1 MPAVDDSN
9 LLGKIPMFEDLAADD
24 LEKVNVLM
32 HRKTFPTGVNIIT
45 VAQPGDLVYILLEG
59 TVKIYVDQL
68 DGSEVI
74 LAFLGPGDTFGEMSM
89 VDSAG
94 RSANVVAL
102 EDCICLLMDR
112 TAFHQCLKST
122 KGLSYNLV
130 RLMSR
135 RLRLANEQIQAL
147 STLDVRGRVAR
158 QLLAFAQQYGQQGAE
173 STQGVTIPLRL
184 TQTDVAALVGASRER
199 VNQVIVDFKDSGFIS
214 VDPSH
219 RFTVHD
225 IEALVGRCQ

>member
-1 MPAVDDSN
+1 MPAVEDVKILNQVGLFEGLSTEDLNRLN
-9 LLGKIPMFEDLAADD
+9 LLLHK
-24 LEKVNVLM
+24 
-32 HRKTFPTGVNIIT
+32 RTFGTGVNIIT
-45 VAQPGDLVYILLEG
+45 VAQPGDLVYVLLDG

-89 VDSAG
+89 VDTAG

-102 EDCICLLMDR
+102 EECNCLIMDR
-112 TAFHQCLKST
+112 NSFYQCLKSM

-130 RLMSR
+130 RLLSR

-158 QLLAFAQQYGQQGAE
+158 QLLAFAQQYGE
-173 STQGVTIPLRL
+173 SDPSNNVRIPLRL

-225 IEALVGRCQ
+225 VQALVGRCQ

>member
-1 MPAVDDSN
+1 MPAVEDVKSLNQVGLFEGLSTEDLNRLN
-9 LLGKIPMFEDLAADD
+9 LLLHKRAFA
-24 LEKVNVLM
+24 
-32 HRKTFPTGVNIIT
+32 TGLNIIT
-45 VAQPGDLVYILLEG
+45 VAQPGDLVYILLDG

-89 VDSAG
+89 VDTAG
-94 RSANVVAL
+94 RSANVIAL
-102 EDCICLLMDR
+102 EECNCLIMDR
-112 TAFHQCLKST
+112 NAFYQCLKSM

-130 RLMSR
+130 RLLSR

-158 QLLAFAQQYGQQGAE
+158 QLLAFAQQYGEADP
-173 STQGVTIPLRL
+173 SNNVRIPLRL

-225 IEALVGRCQ
+225 VQALVGRCQ

>member
-1 MPAVDDSN
+1 
-9 LLGKIPMFEDLAADD
+9 
-24 LEKVNVLM
+24 
-32 HRKTFPTGVNIIT
+32 
-45 VAQPGDLVYILLEG
+45 
-59 TVKIYVDQL
+59 L

-89 VDSAG
+89 VDTAG
-94 RSANVVAL
+94 RSANVIAL
-102 EDCICLLMDR
+102 EECNCLIMDR
-112 TAFHQCLKST
+112 NAFYQCLKSM

-130 RLMSR
+130 RLLSR

-158 QLLAFAQQYGQQGAE
+158 QLLAFAQQYGEADP
-173 STQGVTIPLRL
+173 SNNVRIPLRL

-225 IEALVGRCQ
+225 VQALVGRCQ